1 MDDRRGNRGVGSI
14 GTIISCA
21 KSRRT
26 MLVTVEAEL
35 ELEVG
40 TKFRKGQHHEPDKTL
55 IVDTSRREPHMTV
68 QIIA

>member
-1 MDDRRGNRGVGSI
+1 
-14 GTIISCA
+14 
-21 KSRRT
+21 